1 MKTLFSMLLIPA
13 LAAAVPTVT
22 AEVIAKEVVSPLT
35 GSVSTVYV
43 LQGSHRMKHLGKGK
57 ALSAPRLAS
66 PLFPPPAISTVIPAL
81 ETAAIAPPVAVPRFG
96 FGSNYRPDEAPSAPP
111 VIAPPV
117 PVYQKPAYRR
127 VYPVY
132 LRYQTRISYRPY
144 RTFFRGGFCY

>member
-1 MKTLFSMLLIPA
+1 MLLIPA

-22 AEVIAKEVVSPLT
+22 AEVIAKEVASPLT
-35 GSVSTVYV
+35 GTVSTVYV

-57 ALSAPRLAS
+57 TLSAPLVTS

-96 FGSNYRPDEAPSAPP
+96 FGSNFRPDEVPTAPP
-111 VIAPPV
+111 VIAPLV
-117 PVYQKPAYRR
+117 PVYQKPAYRC
-127 VYPVY
+127 VYPRY
-132 LRYQTRISYRPY
+132 LRYQSRISYRPY